1 MKLETYTLLVASNR
15 RGTIRKV
22 TVPFYA
28 LHILAVLSVVG
39 AVTVTAAF
47 GSYSRM
53 LWKVGNYNAL
63 RQKQATLQQQFQQ
76 LQKAAK
82 DSDQRLS
89 SLQSLATDVAM
100 TYGFSRSPNSP
111 FSEAESA
118 AEPAATFEHSVAEF
132 NFLQKNA
139 TPAALAGS
147 NLRLVAT
154 PGLGEMAFTP
164 TLWPVVGSITGRFG
178 ERMDP
183 FSGEGAFHTGLDI
196 SSPYGA
202 SVRATA
208 DGMIV
213 EAAEHNGYGRLVVID
228 HGFGVTTWYGHLSS
242 FTVPPGIRVKR
253 GDIIGYVGVSG
264 RTTGPHVHYEV
275 RINNAPVNPLRYL
288 RYATTASGD
297 QNSRLSSPLVLLS
310 PLHGSKLHSDPLAC
324 CRIKLCNP

>member
-15 RGTIRKV
+15 RGTIRKI

-28 LHILAVLSVVG
+28 LHVLAALSIIG

-63 RQKQATLQQQFQQ
+63 REKQATLQQQFQQ

-89 SLQSLATDVAM
+89 SLQSLATDVAV
-100 TYGFSRSPNSP
+100 TYGFVRSPNSP
-111 FSEAESA
+111 FGATESP
-118 AEPAATFEHSVAEF
+118 AEPGVSFEHSVAEF
-132 NFLQKNA
+132 NFLEKNA
-139 TPAALAGS
+139 TGAALADSG
-147 NLRLVAT
+147 LRLIAA

-164 TLWPVVGSITGRFG
+164 TLWPVVGGITGRFG
-178 ERMDP
+178 ERLDP
-183 FSGEGAFHTGLDI
+183 FSGEGAFHTGVDI
-196 SSPYGA
+196 SAQYGDA
-202 SVRATA
+202 VHATA
-208 DGMIV
+208 DGMVV
-213 EAAEHNGYGRLVVID
+213 EAAEHTGYGRLVVVD

-275 RINNAPVNPLRYL
+275 RINNAPVNPMRYL

-297 QNSRLSSPLVLLS
+297 
-310 PLHGSKLHSDPLAC
+310 
-324 CRIKLCNP
+324 